1 MITSNSTPRLPR
13 RDNDVTRVKHLAR
26 GPVVTNRS
34 AVTALAALALLNV
47 FTLGAG
53 VAVAGLL
60 PDRLALWQVPRVA
73 SADIE
78 APGTV
83 LSPAGSH
90 HGPLPSRKRLAA
102 VLAPLIGA
110 QPLGRHVGAVV
121 TDLATGQVLFSRQA
135 GSPFVP
141 ASNAKLLTAVAAL
154 SALGPSA
161 RFTTRV
167 VAGAR
172 PGSLTLVG
180 GGDPTLAAGHPPRS
194 DYPQPAT
201 LAALAAATARWL
213 SARHVRAVRL
223 TYDASLFTGP
233 SLAPGWTPGY
243 ISTGNV
249 TPITA
254 LEVDQG
260 RLTRSGAPQDT
271 DDPNNFRPRSYA
283 PAADAAGAFA
293 RLLRREGVHVTG
305 APAPGRQPRRAV
317 PVAAVRSPA
326 LPVIVG
332 WMLRESNNVI
342 AEGLARQVARHTGRP
357 ASFGGGA
364 AAVTAVLARLGVRH
378 GVHLVDGSGLSPQD
392 LLTPAALAAV
402 VRLAASRRPD
412 ALPAP
417 ITGMPVAGFSGTL
430 APGQSVFGRFGRPA
444 LGRVQAKTGNLSKV
458 ASLSG
463 ITTDASGHVLAFA
476 FMADQIARDSQLVS
490 AADAID
496 AMATA
501 LAGCGC
507 R

>member
-1 MITSNSTPRLPR
+1 
-13 RDNDVTRVKHLAR
+13 
-26 GPVVTNRS
+26 VVTNRS
-34 AVTALAALALLNV
+34 AVTALAALAMLNV

-73 SADIE
+73 RAKVE

-83 LSPAGSH
+83 LSPTGSR
-90 HGPLPSRKRLAA
+90 GPLPSRKRLAA
-102 VLAPLIGA
+102 VLTPLIGA
-110 QPLGRHVGAVV
+110 PPLGPHVGAVV
-121 TDLATGQVLFSRQA
+121 TDLATGEVLFSRQA

-154 SALGPSA
+154 STLGPSA
-161 RFTTRV
+161 RLTTRV
-167 VAGAR
+167 VAGAK

-180 GGDPTLAAGHPPRS
+180 GGDPTLAAGNPPRS

-201 LAALAAATARWL
+201 LAALAASTARWL
-213 SARHVRAVRL
+213 SVRHVRTVRL
-223 TYDASLFTGP
+223 AYDASLFTGP
-233 SLAPGWTPGY
+233 SLGPGWTPSY

-260 RLTRSGAPQDT
+260 RLTRSGAPQDA

-283 PAADAAGAFA
+283 PASEAATAFA
-293 RLLRREGVHVTG
+293 GLLRRDGIRVAGPPV
-305 APAPGRQPRRAV
+305 AGRQPRHAV
-317 PVAAVRSPA
+317 PVAAIRSPA

-342 AEGLARQVARHTGRP
+342 AEDLARQVALHTHRP
-357 ASFGGGA
+357 ASFSGGA

-378 GVHLVDGSGLSPQD
+378 GVHLVDGSGLSPLD
-392 LLTPAALAAV
+392 RLTPAALAAV
-402 VRLAASRRPD
+402 VRLAAVGQQD
-412 ALPAP
+412 ALRAA

-430 APGQSVFGRFGRPA
+430 APGQSVFGGFGPAA
-444 LGRVQAKTGNLSKV
+444 LGMVRAKTGNLSQV

-463 ITTDASGHVLAFA
+463 IATDASGHVLAFS
-476 FMADQIARDSQLVS
+476 FMADKIAKGSQLAS
-490 AADAID
+490 AAGTID

-501 LAGCGC
+501 LARCGC

>member
-1 MITSNSTPRLPR
+1 VN
-13 RDNDVTRVKHLAR
+13 RVKHLAR
-26 GPVVTNRS
+26 GQVVTNRS
-34 AVTALAALALLNV
+34 AVTALAALAMLNV

-73 SADIE
+73 SAQV
-78 APGTV
+78 ATPGTV

-90 HGPLPSRKRLAA
+90 KPLPNRKRLAA
-102 VLAPLIGA
+102 LLAPLIGA

-121 TDLATGQVLFSRQA
+121 TDLATGEVLFSRQA

-180 GGDPTLAAGHPPRS
+180 GGDPTLAAGNPPHS

-201 LAALAAATARWL
+201 LAALAASTARWL
-213 SARHVRAVRL
+213 SARHVRTVRL
-223 TYDASLFTGP
+223 AYDTSLFTGT

-260 RLTRSGAPQDT
+260 RLTRSGAPQDA
-271 DDPNNFRPRSYA
+271 DNPNNFRPRSYT
-283 PAADAAGAFA
+283 PATEAALAFA
-293 RLLRREGVHVTG
+293 GLLRRDGIHVAG
-305 APAPGRQPRRAV
+305 HPVDGRQPRHPV

-326 LPVIVG
+326 LAEIVG

-342 AEGLARQVARHTGRP
+342 AEGLARQVALRTGRP
-357 ASFGGGA
+357 ASFSGAA
-364 AAVTAVLARLGVRH
+364 AAVTAVLGRLGVRH
-378 GVHLVDGSGLSPQD
+378 GVHLVDGSGLSPLDQV
-392 LLTPAALAAV
+392 TPAALAAV
-402 VRLAASRRPD
+402 VRLAAVGRLA
-412 ALPAP
+412 ALRAA

-430 APGQSVFGRFGRPA
+430 APGQSVFGNFGPPA
-444 LGRVQAKTGNLSKV
+444 LGMVRAKTGNLSQV

-476 FMADQIARDSQLVS
+476 FMADQIAKGSELTS
-490 AADAID
+490 AAGTID
-496 AMATA
+496 SMATA

>member
-1 MITSNSTPRLPR
+1 M
-13 RDNDVTRVKHLAR
+13 
-26 GPVVTNRS
+26 VTNRS
-34 AVTALAALALLNV
+34 AVTVLAALAMLNV

-60 PDRLALWQVPRVA
+60 PGRLALWQVPRVA
-73 SADIE
+73 RAEVE

-83 LSPAGSH
+83 LSPAGS

-110 QPLGRHVGAVV
+110 RPLGRHVGAVV

-154 SALGPSA
+154 STLGPSA

-402 VRLAASRRPD
+402 VRLAAAGRPD
-412 ALPAP
+412 ALRAA

-430 APGQSVFGRFGRPA
+430 APGESVFGRFGRPA

-490 AADAID
+490 AAGAID

>member
-1 MITSNSTPRLPR
+1 M
-13 RDNDVTRVKHLAR
+13 
-26 GPVVTNRS
+26 TNRS
-34 AVTALAALALLNV
+34 TVTALAALAMLNV

-73 SADIE
+73 RAEVE

-83 LSPAGSH
+83 LSPAGS

-121 TDLATGQVLFSRQA
+121 TDLATGEVLFSRQA

-154 SALGPSA
+154 STLGPAA

-167 VAGAR
+167 IAGAK
-172 PGSLTLVG
+172 PGSLVLVG
-180 GGDPTLAAGHPPRS
+180 GGDPTLAAGDPPRL

-201 LAALAAATARWL
+201 LAALAASTARWL

-260 RLTRSGAPQDT
+260 RLTRSGAPQDA
-271 DDPNNFRPRSYA
+271 DDPNNFRPRSSTPA
-283 PAADAAGAFA
+283 PDAASAFA
-293 RLLRREGVHVTG
+293 GLLRRDGIHVTG
-305 APAPGRQPRRAV
+305 QPVTGRQPRHAV

-326 LPVIVG
+326 LAAIVG

-342 AEGLARQVARHTGRP
+342 AENLARHVALHTGRP
-357 ASFGGGA
+357 ASFSGGA

-378 GVHLVDGSGLSPQD
+378 GVHLVDGSGLSPLD
-392 LLTPAALAAV
+392 RVTPAVLAAV
-402 VRLAASRRPD
+402 VRLAAVGRQD
-412 ALPAP
+412 ALRAA

-430 APGQSVFGRFGRPA
+430 APGQSVFGSFGPPA
-444 LGRVQAKTGNLSKV
+444 LGMVQAKTGNLNTV

-463 ITTDASGHVLAFA
+463 VTTDASGHVLAFA
-476 FMADQIARDSQLVS
+476 FMADQIAEGSQLAS
-490 AADAID
+490 AAGTID

-501 LAGCGC
+501 LARCGC

>member
-1 MITSNSTPRLPR
+1 M
-13 RDNDVTRVKHLAR
+13 
-26 GPVVTNRS
+26 TNRS
-34 AVTALAALALLNV
+34 AVTALAALAILNV

-60 PDRLALWQVPRVA
+60 PDRLALWQVPRVTRA
-73 SADIE
+73 EVA
-78 APGTV
+78 APGPV
-83 LSPAGSH
+83 LSPAGS

-110 QPLGRHVGAVV
+110 SPLGQHVGAVV
-121 TDLATGQVLFSRQA
+121 TDLTTGEVLFSRQA

-154 SALGPSA
+154 STLGPSA

-167 VAGAR
+167 VAGAK
-172 PGSLTLVG
+172 PGSLILVG
-180 GGDPTLAAGHPPRS
+180 GGDPTLAAGNPPRS
-194 DYPQPAT
+194 DYPRPAT
-201 LAALAAATARWL
+201 LAALAGSTARWL
-213 SARHVRAVRL
+213 SARHVRTVRL
-223 TYDASLFTGP
+223 AYDASLFTGP

-260 RLTRSGAPQDT
+260 RLTRSGAPQDA
-271 DDPNNFRPRSYA
+271 DDPNNYRPRTYA
-283 PAADAAGAFA
+283 PATEAAAAFA
-293 RLLRREGVHVTG
+293 GLLRRDGIRVAGPPV
-305 APAPGRQPRRAV
+305 AGRQPRHAV

-326 LPVIVG
+326 LPMIVG

-342 AEGLARQVARHTGRP
+342 AEDLARQVALHTRGP
-357 ASFGGGA
+357 ASFSGGA

-378 GVHLVDGSGLSPQD
+378 GVHLVDGSGLSPLD
-392 LLTPAALAAV
+392 RLTPAVLAAV
-402 VRLAASRRPD
+402 VRLAAVGQQD
-412 ALPAP
+412 ALRAA

-430 APGQSVFGRFGRPA
+430 APGQSVFGGFGPPA
-444 LGRVQAKTGNLSKV
+444 LGMVRAKTGNLGKV

-463 ITTDASGHVLAFA
+463 IATDASGHVLAFA
-476 FMADQIARDSQLVS
+476 FMADKIAKGSQLAS
-490 AADAID
+490 AAGTID

-501 LAGCGC
+501 LARCGC

>member
-1 MITSNSTPRLPR
+1 M
-13 RDNDVTRVKHLAR
+13 
-26 GPVVTNRS
+26 TNRS
-34 AVTALAALALLNV
+34 AVTALAALAMLNV

-60 PDRLALWQVPRVA
+60 PDRLALWQVPRVTRA
-73 SADIE
+73 EVA

-90 HGPLPSRKRLAA
+90 GPLPSRKRLAA
-102 VLAPLIGA
+102 LLEPLIGA
-110 QPLGRHVGAVV
+110 QPLGPHVGAVV
-121 TDLATGQVLFSRQA
+121 TDLATGEVLFSRQA

-154 SALGPSA
+154 STLGPSA

-180 GGDPTLAAGHPPRS
+180 GGDPTLAAGKPPRS

-201 LAALAAATARWL
+201 LAALAASTARWL
-213 SARHVRAVRL
+213 SARHVRTVRL
-223 TYDASLFTGP
+223 AYDTALFTGP
-233 SLAPGWTPGY
+233 SLAPGWTPSY

-260 RLTRSGAPQDT
+260 RLTRSGAPQDA
-271 DDPNNFRPRSYA
+271 DDPNNYRARSSV
-283 PAADAAGAFA
+283 PATDAASAFA
-293 RLLRREGVHVTG
+293 GLLRRDGIHVAG
-305 APAPGRQPRRAV
+305 RPVAGRQPRHAV

-326 LPVIVG
+326 LSEIVG

-342 AEGLARQVARHTGRP
+342 AEDLARQVALHTGRP
-357 ASFGGGA
+357 ASFSGA
-364 AAVTAVLARLGVRH
+364 AAAVAAVLARLGVRH
-378 GVHLVDGSGLSPQD
+378 GVHLVDGSGLSPRD

-402 VRLAASRRPD
+402 VRLAAAGRED
-412 ALPAP
+412 ALRAA

-430 APGQSVFGRFGRPA
+430 APGQSVVGSSFGPPA
-444 LGRVQAKTGNLSKV
+444 LGMVRAKTGNLGKV

-476 FMADQIARDSQLVS
+476 FMADQIAKGSQLAS
-490 AADAID
+490 AAGTID

>member
-1 MITSNSTPRLPR
+1 
-13 RDNDVTRVKHLAR
+13 VTRVKHLAR
-26 GPVVTNRS
+26 GQVVTNRS

-73 SADIE
+73 SAEVE

-90 HGPLPSRKRLAA
+90 GPLPSPKRLAA
-102 VLAPLIGA
+102 LLAPLVGA

-121 TDLATGQVLFSRQA
+121 TDLATGEVLFSRQA

-141 ASNAKLLTAVAAL
+141 ASSAKLLTAVAAL
-154 SALGPSA
+154 SALGPA
-161 RFTTRV
+161 TRFTTRV
-167 VAGAR
+167 VAGPG

-180 GGDPTLAAGHPPRS
+180 GGDPTLAAGNPPRS

-201 LAALAAATARWL
+201 LAALAASTARWL
-213 SARHVRAVRL
+213 SARHVRTVRL
-223 TYDASLFTGP
+223 AYDTSLFTGP

-243 ISTGNV
+243 IGTGNV
-249 TPITA
+249 TPIAA

-260 RLTRSGAPQDT
+260 RLTRSGAPQDA
-271 DDPNNFRPRSYA
+271 DNPNNFRPRSYA
-283 PAADAAGAFA
+283 PATEAASAFA
-293 RLLRREGVHVTG
+293 RLLRRDGIHVAGQPVT
-305 APAPGRQPRRAV
+305 GRQPRHAL

-326 LPVIVG
+326 LAQIVG

-342 AEGLARQVARHTGRP
+342 AEDLARQVALRTGRP
-357 ASFGGGA
+357 ASFSGAA
-364 AAVTAVLARLGVRH
+364 AAVTAVLGTLGVRH
-378 GVHLVDGSGLSPQD
+378 GAHLVDGSGLSPQD
-392 LLTPAALAAV
+392 LVTPAALAAV
-402 VRLAASRRPD
+402 VRLAATGRLA
-412 ALPAP
+412 ALRAAV
-417 ITGMPVAGFSGTL
+417 TGMPVAGFSGTL
-430 APGQSVFGRFGRPA
+430 APGQSVFGGFGPPA
-444 LGRVQAKTGNLSKV
+444 LGMVRAKTGNLSNV

-476 FMADQIARDSQLVS
+476 FMADQIAKGSQLTS
-490 AADAID
+490 AAGTID

>member
-1 MITSNSTPRLPR
+1 MITSNSTSRLPR

-26 GPVVTNRS
+26 GQVVTNRS
-34 AVTALAALALLNV
+34 AVTVLTALAMLNV

-73 SADIE
+73 NAE
-78 APGTV
+78 VAAPGTV
-83 LSPAGSH
+83 LSPVGSH
-90 HGPLPSRKRLAA
+90 RPLPSRKRLAA
-102 VLAPLIGA
+102 LLAPLIGA

-121 TDLATGQVLFSRQA
+121 TDLATGEVLFSRQA

-154 SALGPSA
+154 STLGPSA

-167 VAGAR
+167 VAGPR

-180 GGDPTLAAGHPPRS
+180 GGDPTLAAGNPPRS

-201 LAALAAATARWL
+201 LAALAASTARWL
-213 SARHVRAVRL
+213 SARHVRSVRL
-223 TYDASLFTGP
+223 GYDTSLFTGP

-254 LEVDQG
+254 LAVDQG
-260 RLTRSGAPQDT
+260 RLTRSGAPQNADN
-271 DDPNNFRPRSYA
+271 PNNFRPRSYA
-283 PAADAAGAFA
+283 PATEAASAFA
-293 RLLRREGVHVTG
+293 GLLRRNGIHV
-305 APAPGRQPRRAV
+305 AGRPVDGRPPRHAV

-326 LPVIVG
+326 LAEIVG

-342 AEGLARQVARHTGRP
+342 AEGLARQVALRTGRT
-357 ASFGGGA
+357 ASFRGAA

-392 LLTPAALAAV
+392 LVTPAALAAV
-402 VRLAASRRPD
+402 VRLAATGRQA
-412 ALPAP
+412 ALRAAV
-417 ITGMPVAGFSGTL
+417 TGMPVAGFSGTL
-430 APGQSVFGRFGRPA
+430 APGQSVFGGFGPPA
-444 LGRVQAKTGNLSKV
+444 LGMVRAKTGNLSKV

-476 FMADQIARDSQLVS
+476 FMADQIASGSQLTS
-490 AADAID
+490 AAGTID

-501 LAGCGC
+501 LAACGC

>member
-1 MITSNSTPRLPR
+1 M
-13 RDNDVTRVKHLAR
+13 
-26 GPVVTNRS
+26 VTNRS
-34 AVTALAALALLNV
+34 AVTALAALAMLNV

-73 SADIE
+73 SAE
-78 APGTV
+78 VAAPGAV
-83 LSPAGSH
+83 LSPARSH
-90 HGPLPSRKRLAA
+90 RPLPSRKRLAA
-102 VLAPLIGA
+102 LLAPLIGA
-110 QPLGRHVGAVV
+110 PPLGRHVGAVV
-121 TDLATGQVLFSRQA
+121 TDLATGEVLFSRQA

-154 SALGPSA
+154 STLGPSA

-167 VAGAR
+167 VAGTR

-180 GGDPTLAAGHPPRS
+180 GGDPTLAAGNPPRS

-201 LAALAAATARWL
+201 LAALAASTARWL
-213 SARHVRAVRL
+213 SARHVRTVRL
-223 TYDASLFTGP
+223 AYDTSLFTGP
-233 SLAPGWTPGY
+233 SLAPGWTSGY

-260 RLTRSGAPQDT
+260 RLTRSGRPQDA
-271 DDPNNFRPRSYA
+271 DDPNNFRPRSDA
-283 PAADAAGAFA
+283 PATDAASAFA
-293 RLLRREGVHVTG
+293 GLLRHDGIHV
-305 APAPGRQPRRAV
+305 ASQPVAGRQPRHAI

-326 LPVIVG
+326 LAGIVG

-342 AEGLARQVARHTGRP
+342 AEDLARQVALRTGRP
-357 ASFGGGA
+357 ASFSGAA
-364 AAVTAVLARLGVRH
+364 AAVTAVLGRLGIRH

-402 VRLAASRRPD
+402 VRLAAAGRPA
-412 ALPAP
+412 ALRAAVP
-417 ITGMPVAGFSGTL
+417 GLPVAGFSGTL
-430 APGQSVFGRFGRPA
+430 APGQSVFGGFGPPA
-444 LGRVQAKTGNLSKV
+444 LGVVQAKTGNLSKV

-476 FMADQIARDSQLVS
+476 FMADQIAKGSELTS
-490 AADAID
+490 AAGTID

>member
-1 MITSNSTPRLPR
+1 
-13 RDNDVTRVKHLAR
+13 VTRVKHLAR
-26 GPVVTNRS
+26 GQVVTNRS
-34 AVTALAALALLNV
+34 AVTALVALAMLNV

-53 VAVAGLL
+53 AAVAGLL

-73 SADIE
+73 GAE
-78 APGTV
+78 VAAPGTV

-90 HGPLPSRKRLAA
+90 RPLPSRKRLAA
-102 VLAPLIGA
+102 LLAPLIGA

-167 VAGAR
+167 VAGTK

-180 GGDPTLAAGHPPRS
+180 GGDPSLAAGNPPRS

-201 LAALAAATARWL
+201 LAALAASTARWL
-213 SARHVRAVRL
+213 SARHVRTVRL
-223 TYDASLFTGP
+223 AYDASLFTGT
-233 SLAPGWTPGY
+233 SLAPGWTPDY

-260 RLTRSGAPQDT
+260 RLTRSGAPQDA
-271 DDPNNFRPRSYA
+271 DNPNNFRPRSYA
-283 PAADAAGAFA
+283 PATEAASAFA
-293 RLLRREGVHVTG
+293 VLLRRDGIHVAGQPG
-305 APAPGRQPRRAV
+305 AGRQPRHAV

-326 LPVIVG
+326 LAEVVG

-342 AEGLARQVARHTGRP
+342 AESLARQVALRTGRP
-357 ASFGGGA
+357 ASFSGAA
-364 AAVTAVLARLGVRH
+364 AAVTAVLGRLGVRH
-378 GVHLVDGSGLSPQD
+378 GVHLVDGSGLSPLDQV
-392 LLTPAALAAV
+392 TPAALAAV
-402 VRLAASRRPD
+402 VRLAATGRPA
-412 ALPAP
+412 ALRAA

-430 APGQSVFGRFGRPA
+430 ASGQSVFGGFGPPA
-444 LGRVQAKTGNLSKV
+444 LGMVRAKTGNLSKV

-476 FMADQIARDSQLVS
+476 FMADQIAKGSELVS
-490 AADAID
+490 AAGTID

>member
-1 MITSNSTPRLPR
+1 
-13 RDNDVTRVKHLAR
+13 
-26 GPVVTNRS
+26 VVTNRS
-34 AVTALAALALLNV
+34 AVTALAALAMLNV

-60 PDRLALWQVPRVA
+60 PDRLALWQVPRVTRA
-73 SADIE
+73 EVE

-90 HGPLPSRKRLAA
+90 GPLPSRKRLAA
-102 VLAPLIGA
+102 ALAPLIGA
-110 QPLGRHVGAVV
+110 HPLGPHVGAVV
-121 TDLATGQVLFSRQA
+121 TDLATGEVLFSRQA

-154 SALGPSA
+154 GTLGSA

-167 VAGAR
+167 VAGAK

-180 GGDPTLAAGHPPRS
+180 GGDPTLAAGNPPRS

-201 LAALAAATARWL
+201 LAALAASTARWL
-213 SARHVRAVRL
+213 SAHHVRTVRL
-223 TYDASLFTGP
+223 AYDASLFTGP

-260 RLTRSGAPQDT
+260 RLTRSGAPQDA

-283 PAADAAGAFA
+283 PASEAATAFAGRLRRDGIRVAGAPVA
-293 RLLRREGVHVTG
+293 
-305 APAPGRQPRRAV
+305 GRQPRHAV

-326 LPVIVG
+326 LPAIVG

-342 AEGLARQVARHTGRP
+342 AEDLARQVALHTHRP
-357 ASFGGGA
+357 ASFSGGA

-378 GVHLVDGSGLSPQD
+378 GVHLVDGSGLSPLD
-392 LLTPAALAAV
+392 LLTPAALATV
-402 VRLAASRRPD
+402 VRLAAVGRQD
-412 ALPAP
+412 ALRAA

-430 APGQSVFGRFGRPA
+430 APGQSVFGRFGPAA
-444 LGRVQAKTGNLSKV
+444 LGMVRAKTGNLSNV

-476 FMADQIARDSQLVS
+476 FMADQIAKGSQLTS
-490 AADAID
+490 AAGTID

>member
-1 MITSNSTPRLPR
+1 M
-13 RDNDVTRVKHLAR
+13 
-26 GPVVTNRS
+26 TNRS
-34 AVTALAALALLNV
+34 AVTALVALAMLNV

-73 SADIE
+73 SAE
-78 APGTV
+78 VAAPGTV

-90 HGPLPSRKRLAA
+90 RPLPSRKRLVAL
-102 VLAPLIGA
+102 LAPLIGA

-167 VAGAR
+167 VAGTK

-180 GGDPTLAAGHPPRS
+180 GGDPSLAAGAPPRS

-201 LAALAAATARWL
+201 LAALAASTARWL
-213 SARHVRAVRL
+213 SARHVRTVRL
-223 TYDASLFTGP
+223 AYDASLFTGT
-233 SLAPGWTPGY
+233 SLAPGWTPDY

-260 RLTRSGAPQDT
+260 RLTRSGAPQDA

-283 PAADAAGAFA
+283 PATEAASAFA
-293 RLLRREGVHVTG
+293 VLLRRDGIHVAG
-305 APAPGRQPRRAV
+305 QPLAGHQPRHAA

-326 LPVIVG
+326 LAEIVG
-332 WMLRESNNVI
+332 WMMRESNNVI
-342 AEGLARQVARHTGRP
+342 AEGLARQVALHTGRP
-357 ASFGGGA
+357 ASFSGAA
-364 AAVTAVLARLGVRH
+364 AAVTAVLGRLGVRH
-378 GVHLVDGSGLSPQD
+378 GVHLVDGSGLSPLDQV
-392 LLTPAALAAV
+392 TPAALAAV
-402 VRLAASRRPD
+402 VRLAATGRP
-412 ALPAP
+412 AGLRAA

-430 APGQSVFGRFGRPA
+430 APGQSVFGGFGPPA
-444 LGRVQAKTGNLSKV
+444 LGMVRAKTGNLNKV
-458 ASLSG
+458 VSLSG

-476 FMADQIARDSQLVS
+476 FMADQIAKGSELVS
-490 AADAID
+490 AAGTID

-507 R
+507 H